1 MSSVNLNSIVFAE
14 AGARMVAD
22 DVYVRPYHY
31 VGDIDGWRFRLRQAR
46 TYGEAVKTW
55 DPWFSDVMTA
65 LRGDVIVRHE
75 YGYAYLYVI
84 DVYGDWICFGF
95 TADPIAKAM
104 DKEELA

>member
-1 MSSVNLNSIVFAE
+1 MSSVNLNSSVFAE
-14 AGARMVAD
+14 AGARMVTG

-46 TYGEAVKTW
+46 NYGEAVKAW
-55 DPWFSDVMTA
+55 NPWYPDAATA
-65 LRGDVIVRHE
+65 SRGDVIVRHE

-84 DVYGDWICFGF
+84 DIYGDWICFGF
-95 TADPIAKAM
+95 TADPIAKVV